1 MNETDISWG
10 RKTKQMATVKIMQ
23 AVDRDEVYEEFKR
36 LIQQDKK
43 DAETQEEKDAYDYAI
58 LRLQNILY

>member
-1 MNETDISWG
+1 
-10 RKTKQMATVKIMQ
+10 MATVKIMQ

>member
-1 MNETDISWG
+1 
-10 RKTKQMATVKIMQ
+10 MARVKIVR
-23 AVDRDEVYEEFKR
+23 AVDRDELYEEFKR
-36 LIQQDKK
+36 LMQQDKR

>member
-1 MNETDISWG
+1 M
-10 RKTKQMATVKIMQ
+10 TVKVVQ
-23 AVDRDEVYEEFKR
+23 AGDRDEVYEEFKR
-36 LIQQDKK
+36 LISQDKR